1 MCDYFF
7 TLLKVDVLVSTLI
20 CVFCLFFFFFPFPF
34 KPSRPK
40 PAKRSEA
47 KRSEAKRRPFNVTQ
61 FTFIHRRAPHTWRG
75 AVCSWAVGQIAL
87 ACGGGGG
94 DDDDDDDDDDST
106 SMC

>member
-20 CVFCLFFFFFPFPF
+20 CVFCLFFFFSLFLSNRRVPN
-34 KPSRPK
+34 R
-40 PAKRSEA
+40 
-47 KRSEAKRRPFNVTQ
+47 RSEAKRRPFNVTQ

-94 DDDDDDDDDDST
+94 DDDDDDDDDST